1 MGPARVNAAHRVL
14 RRLLSVAV
22 LDGRLAQNAASGIE
36 GVPPIPDAEEIV
48 VEPDVLRTILEHV
61 LDRWRT
67 PIVFMVWSGCR
78 IGETA
83 GLRLTDIDWDEGT
96 ITVSQAYTPVAGKL
110 ILGQT
115 KNKSKRTLT
124 LPPGLMAEIQQ
135 HLDSYPPRNGLVFE
149 GPQGGPIN
157 ANNFNKRVWKPALRA
172 AGLSEPF
179 PRPHDLRHTMVS
191 MADRHGVP
199 SSVIQARAGHK
210 TAAMT
215 ARYT

>member
-1 MGPARVNAAHRVL
+1 MDGELGPSRVNAAHRVL

-22 LDGRLAQNAASGIE
+22 KDGRLSQNPASGIE
-36 GVPPIPDAEEIV
+36 GVPEVPGATEIV
-48 VEPDVLRTILEHV
+48 VEPEQLRTILEHV
-61 LDRWRT
+61 PARWAT

-96 ITVSQAYTPVAGKL
+96 ITVAQAYSLVAGKL
-110 ILGQT
+110 VRGQT
-115 KNKSKRTLT
+115 KNKSKRTVV
-124 LPPGLMAEIQQ
+124 LPPGLMEEMAQ
-135 HLDSYPPRNGLVFE
+135 HLEMFPSRNGLVFE

-157 ANNFNKRVWKPALRA
+157 ANNFNKRVWKPALEA

-191 MADRHGVP
+191 MADRYGESPAV
-199 SSVIQARAGHK
+199 SSRPGQATRLLP
-210 TAAMT
+210 
-215 ARYT
+215 